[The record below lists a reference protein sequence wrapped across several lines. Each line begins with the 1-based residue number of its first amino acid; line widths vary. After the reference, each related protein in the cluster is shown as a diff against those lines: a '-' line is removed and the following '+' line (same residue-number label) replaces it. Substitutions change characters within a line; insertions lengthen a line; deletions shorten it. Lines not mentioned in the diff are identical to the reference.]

1 MACNSRCKLGDMMN
15 EVTAKTADKL
25 DWQWRAV
32 EAKDREFDGAFYFA
46 VRTTGIFCRPSCPSK
61 TAKRQNVS
69 FFVTTS
75 EAENAGFRACLRCKP
90 TEEYFPGPAAELVAK
105 AFEILS
111 SDDTEVPTIEE
122 LSHRLNVTSGHLQKT
137 FKTTLGLT
145 PKEIVDMMRIENFK
159 TNVRESDVTTSLYDS
174 GFGSSRS
181 LYEKASERL
190 GMTPATYRKG
200 GKDMKIDYTIVDS
213 WLGKLMV
220 ARTEKGICSVSFGDS
235 EDELAREL
243 ASEFFAAEIEQN
255 DALLKDAV
263 NAILKGLD
271 GEAAILNLPLDL
283 RATAFQMRVWAE
295 LRKIPY
301 GETRSYA
308 QVAASL
314 GAPKS
319 FRAVARA
326 CATNPVA
333 LVNPCHRVIAA
344 NGNLSGYRWGID
356 RKQRI
361 LADEKAVKKA

>member
-1 MACNSRCKLGDMMN
+1 MVN
-15 EVTAKTADKL
+15 EATAKTSEKL

-32 EAKDREFDGAFYFA
+32 EAKDREFDGVFYFA

-69 FFVTTS
+69 FFVTPA

-90 TEEYFPGPAAELVAK
+90 TEEYFPGPAAELVVK
-105 AFEILS
+105 AFEILR
-111 SDDTEVPTIEE
+111 SDEAEVPTIEE
-122 LSHRLNVTSGHLQKT
+122 LSQRLNVTSGHLQKT

-159 TNVRESDVTTSLYDS
+159 TNVRESDVTSSLYDS

-181 LYEKASERL
+181 LYEKAGERL
-190 GMTPATYRKG
+190 GMTPATYKKG
-200 GKDMKIDYTIVDS
+200 GKDMKINYTIVDS
-213 WLGKLMV
+213 RLGKLMV

-235 EDELAREL
+235 GDELTREL

-255 DALLKDAV
+255 DTLLKEAV
-263 NAILKGLD
+263 NAILKSLD
-271 GEAAILNLPLDL
+271 GETAILNLPLDL
-283 RATAFQMRVWAE
+283 RASAFQMRVWAE

-308 QVAASL
+308 DVAASL
-314 GAPKS
+314 GEPKS

-333 LVNPCHRVIAA
+333 LVNPCHRVISAA
-344 NGNLSGYRWGID
+344 GKLSGYKWGIE
-356 RKQRI
+356 RKAE
-361 LADEKAVKKA
+361 LLKHEKETVKK